1 MKRGADVSYFQE
13 ISNYTTYSGAEA
25 DFHFMY
31 NANSGG
37 GQAFLGG
44 RYFDTDGNLVSPE
57 SLNGKN
63 SIFKITYKDVSGSMK
78 DIVLRD
84 SKAKYDIKPRGNGST
99 SMKLGIG
106 NDREAPSRII
116 SSFFMLPPTCGVKM
130 PTNLDLSV
138 LSASNYWLLSMWLDC
153 EVDTDNPDDVHLI
166 PKDYVF
172 CGGINKDSGTD
183 VGRYFSLDSNKRML
197 DIIHLA
203 STADTLLPDV
213 IRPNVM
219 LFADIYLG
227 NREYNYD
234 ECSRAI
240 KELMVQ
246 LASLYPERFSGIS
259 DPLPCL
265 LEIAQEQRSTLC
277 ERLSPLELESGRKT
291 DGTNILLYGVPGSG
305 KSWTI
310 EHEYCPAG
318 SHVERLVFHP
328 DYTSS
333 DFIGQ
338 ILPVVDKENDN
349 QVTYEFTPGP
359 FTTILR
365 DAYANPAQEYILI
378 IEELNRGNAPAIF
391 GDIFQLLDRMV
402 AEKTVDGIKYPA
414 GTSEYEITNKN
425 VAQEVYKDPSHKIRI
440 PSNLSILA
448 TMNTS
453 DQNVFTLDTAFQRRW
468 KMRLI
473 ENSFEN
479 VRPSL
484 TDCPILD
491 TEVTWSR
498 FCKVINKQIVGNKAK
513 MASSEDKRLGVYFV
527 HENDLR
533 HDNADEPVNHDT
545 IRAELHELLKAEME
559 DNITEDQKTR
569 LKAIRAALKQNR
581 IFPEKVIKYLWDD
594 AFKFNPEAIFDTKDN
609 KELDSLEAVI
619 RMFVYENRGRARFNI
634 FNDTIRALL
643 YEP

>member
-1 MKRGADVSYFQE
+1 MSYFQE
-13 ISNYTTYSGAEA
+13 ISNYATYSGADA

-44 RYFDTDGNLVSPE
+44 RYVNADGDLVSPE
-57 SLNGKN
+57 SLNGKT
-63 SIFKITYKDVSGSMK
+63 SVFKIVYLDESGIAK
-78 DIVLRD
+78 AIVLSD
-84 SKAKYDIKPRGNGST
+84 PKAKYDIKPRGNGST

-116 SSFFMLPPTCGVKM
+116 SSCFMLPPTCGVKM
-130 PTNLDLSV
+130 PANLDLSI
-138 LSASNYWLLSMWLDC
+138 LSSSNYWLLSMWLECSANVGNYD
-153 EVDTDNPDDVHLI
+153 EIELI

-172 CGGINKDSGTD
+172 CGGINKDSNTD
-183 VGRYFSLDSNKRML
+183 EGRYFSLNANKRIL
-197 DIIHLA
+197 DTIHLA
-203 STADTLLPDV
+203 SAADTLLPEVFRDNV
-213 IRPNVM
+213 I
-219 LFADIYLG
+219 LFSDIYLG
-227 NREYNYD
+227 KREYSYD
-234 ECSRAI
+234 ECSRAV

-246 LASLYPERFSGIS
+246 LASTYPEKYSGIS

-265 LEIAQEQRSTLC
+265 LEIAQERHDNGTHAQ
-277 ERLSPLELESGRKT
+277 LSPEELEENRIPG
-291 DGTNILLYGVPGSG
+291 GTNVLLYGVPGSG

-328 DYTSS
+328 DYTNS
-333 DFIGQ
+333 DFVGQ
-338 ILPVVDKENDN
+338 ILPVVDKDNDN

-365 DAYANPAQEYILI
+365 DAYATPQQQFILI

-402 AEKTVDGIKYPA
+402 VEKTVDGIKYPA

-425 VAQEVYKDPSHKIRI
+425 IAEVVYKNVAKRIRI

-473 ENSFEN
+473 ENSFDN
-479 VRPSL
+479 VRLSL
-484 TDCPILD
+484 AGCDILD
-491 TEVTWSR
+491 TQVKWRR
-498 FCKVINKQIVGNKAK
+498 FCEVINKQIVGNKAK

-527 HENDLR
+527 HESDLKYNNG
-533 HDNADEPVNHDT
+533 DIPVNHDT
-545 IRAELHELLKAEME
+545 IRAELNELQKAEME
-559 DNITEDQKTR
+559 GTLTGDQASR
-569 LKAIRAALKQNR
+569 LQIIRTAIVQNR

-594 AFKFNPEAIFDTKDN
+594 AFKFNPEAIFDTKEN

-619 RMFVYENRGRARFNI
+619 RMFVYENREKDRFRI
-634 FNDTIRALL
+634 FNSTIRDLL